1 MELEFLTNDIESGE
15 YYEFGITYNGLTHCF
30 IIDWEPVI
38 HEILAEKS
46 NKISLNLMS
55 VKFHNGLVKAIMEIA
70 ERVGEKQVL
79 LSGGCFQN
87 RYLLEKTVNELQ
99 KNDFKVYF
107 QKNIPPNDG
116 GISLG
121 QIYFKLS
128 GYEVSGFE

>member
-1 MELEFLTNDIESGE
+1 
-15 YYEFGITYNGLTHCF
+15 
-30 IIDWEPVI
+30 
-38 HEILAEKS
+38 
-46 NKISLNLMS
+46 MS

>member
-1 MELEFLTNDIESGE
+1 MDPSFLGKGDIMDF
-15 YYEFGITYNGLTHCF
+15 Y
-30 IIDWEPVI
+30 
-38 HEILAEKS
+38 
-46 NKISLNLMS
+46 
-55 VKFHNGLVKAIMEIA
+55 
-70 ERVGEKQVL
+70 
-79 LSGGCFQN
+79 
-87 RYLLEKTVNELQ
+87 NELQ